1 MKKFAKQL
9 TGLFLALV
17 MVLSMSVSVFAAPN
31 HSIGEKGNTDCSV
44 KVTLAYYDV
53 TFTDTSINKGA
64 IHTDSVTVTVK
75 DGTTVEEAVEKAM
88 TSEDWLQIDSIV
100 GKWVPVTD
108 YYDSTIIHDALN
120 SVTIDNKEYAT
131 VTRDTDTQ
139 WRGAGWTYTGTNGNT
154 AFDTNKYMC
163 DNVITEYKST
173 ITLTYDTY
181 EYNK

>member
-53 TFTDTSINKGA
+53 TFTNTSINKGA
-64 IHTDSVTVTVK
+64 IHTDSVSVDVK
-75 DGTTVEEAVEKAM
+75 DGTTVEEAVKKAF
-88 TSEDWLQIDSIV
+88 TKKGWTGV
-100 GKWVPVTD
+100 WVETKD
-108 YYDSTIIHDALN
+108 YYKPSIIHDALN
-120 SVTIDNKEYAT
+120 SVTINGKEYAT
-131 VTRDTDTQ
+131 VTKDTDTQ
-139 WRGAGWTYTGTNGNT
+139 WRGAGWTYSGFDGEQK
-154 AFDTNKYMC
+154 FDTNKYMC
-163 DNVITEYKST
+163 DNTIDGDAT